1 MLEREQC
8 SGDACDAMK
17 KNMEKVEMEM
27 VREFGEQ
34 LAQLAGKT
42 RLPQDLL
49 LFVHPDLVAWLA
61 RFFSRLDF
69 SQFTVPLQPFIVSEL
84 ATKDLQEWIEIDSAK
99 PDISLLLA
107 SSLVHIEAREE
118 H

>member
-1 MLEREQC
+1 
-8 SGDACDAMK
+8 
-17 KNMEKVEMEM
+17 M

-34 LAQLAGKT
+34 LAGLAGKS

-49 LFVHPDLVAWLA
+49 LFVHPDLAPWLS

-69 SQFTVPLQPFIVSEL
+69 SQFTVPLKPFSVVEL
-84 ATKDLQEWIEIDSAK
+84 SSKDMAEWIEIDGAS

-107 SSLVHIEAREE
+107 SSLVHIESRGG